1 MIAMSRRGPVTVA
14 ALLSGLALVATL
26 PVPCA
31 CLPEPVKVED
41 HGCCAPAA
49 GWRSADPG
57 CCTATAEPAPDTP
70 ATTPA
75 AAPAVVQTIVAV
87 AGVMPFAAPSLER
100 VESSRDL
107 LRSPPLT
114 VRRV

>member
-1 MIAMSRRGPVTVA
+1 MVEMSRRVPVTLA
-14 ALLSGLALVATL
+14 ALVSGLALVATL
-26 PVPCA
+26 PVPCP

-49 GWRSADPG
+49 GWRTANLG
-57 CCTATAEPAPDTP
+57 CCTATAEPAPETP

-75 AAPAVVQTIVAV
+75 TAPAVVPALVAV
-87 AGVMPFAAPSLER
+87 VRAMPSAPATTERAQASPDSLH
-100 VESSRDL
+100 
-107 LRSPPLT
+107 SPPLT